1 MNKLTKQNLQ
11 LDLEMKMNETEER
24 RRQILE
30 RKVSVL
36 KQQHEAADHRR
47 KELSEET
54 RSKLQM
60 QTHKQLLA

>member
-24 RRQILE
+24 RKQILE
-30 RKVSVL
+30 RKVSAL
-36 KQQHEAADHRR
+36 KLQHQAADHKR

-54 RSKLQM
+54 RSKL
-60 QTHKQLLA
+60 